1 MHDRLDLLN
10 FVVLLDLINF
20 YLLEDKAT
28 FYQQVLADSKLNV
41 EEPTLVLKRNQD
53 IWILHWLEE
62 VVEFWTFFLFFF
74 LFFLFKFCFFFL
86 NNCFS
91 LLVLKEKREI
101 DLDTV
106 LTFSV

>member
-41 EEPTLVLKRNQD
+41 EKLTLVLERDQD
-53 IWILHWLEE
+53 IWILHRLEE
-62 VVEFWTFFLFFF
+62 VIEFWSFFF
-74 LFFLFKFCFFFL
+74 LFFLF
-86 NNCFS
+86 
-91 LLVLKEKREI
+91 
-101 DLDTV
+101 
-106 LTFSV
+106 